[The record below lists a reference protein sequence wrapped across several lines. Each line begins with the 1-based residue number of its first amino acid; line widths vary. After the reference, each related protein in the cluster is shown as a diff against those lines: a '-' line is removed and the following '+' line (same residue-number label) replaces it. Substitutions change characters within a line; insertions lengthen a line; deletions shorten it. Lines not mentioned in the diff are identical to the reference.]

1 MLDQFLRNLVHG
13 EFSVGKK
20 TFAFLD
26 ILLAVCITGVGA
38 LIREAIFGISGN
50 PGLEGGSQMLFF
62 CVLDFALALLIGFFV
77 WETTENRMK
86 TVVAYSLAVIWPA
99 IAGNSALNG
108 GHEVEYAVT
117 LLLCLVLVAM
127 KKKYNQISFW
137 MITLLSC
144 VAQVAC
150 SERPG
155 EKLTNF
161 WPNIY
166 TLFSE
171 TGFVTEYGVTG
182 KLLVVGILLI
192 VFYYISKKKIIVTP
206 ELLVASGL
214 FVTLFISTFFPFMN
228 YRSGLLANV
237 FGILMFMQN
246 KKKFYVPMAM
256 CIISYVSYGFY
267 YNGYVSVFFWIYAF
281 GLVVLMLDAG
291 VYLYQQLGAGKK
303 VCEKLN

>member
-1 MLDQFLRNLVHG
+1 MLDQFLRNLIHG

-20 TFAFLD
+20 KFAFLD
-26 ILLAVCITGVGA
+26 ILLVVCITGVGV
-38 LIREAIFGISGN
+38 LIRSAIFGISGDAVIES
-50 PGLEGGSQMLFF
+50 GTRMVF

-77 WETTENRMK
+77 WETTENRLK
-86 TVVAYSLAVIWPA
+86 TVGAYSLAVIWPA
-99 IAGNSALNG
+99 IAANSALNG

-127 KKKYNQISFW
+127 KKKYNQVSLWI
-137 MITLLSC
+137 ITLLSC
-144 VAQVAC
+144 LAQMTC
-150 SERPG
+150 SEDG
-155 EKLTNF
+155 GAKLTNF

-171 TGFVTEYGVTG
+171 TGFVAEYSVTG
-182 KLLVVGILLI
+182 RLLVVGILLI
-192 VFYYISKKKIIVTP
+192 IFYYISKKKIVVTP

-214 FVTLFISTFFPFMN
+214 FVTLFISAFFPFMN

-237 FGILMFMQN
+237 FAILLFIQN

-256 CIISYVSYGFY
+256 CIISYVSYGFF
-267 YNGYVSVFFWIYAF
+267 YNGTIGVFFWIYAL

-291 VYLYQQLGAGKK
+291 VYFYQQLNIGNKA
-303 VCEKLN
+303 

>member
-1 MLDQFLRNLVHG
+1 MLDQFLRNLIHG
-13 EFSVGKK
+13 EFSVGKRK
-20 TFAFLD
+20 FAFLD
-26 ILLAVCITGVGA
+26 ILLAVCITGVGV
-38 LIREAIFGISGN
+38 LIRSAIFGISEN
-50 PGLEGGSQMLFF
+50 PGIKGGSQMLFF
-62 CVLDFALALLIGFFV
+62 CVLDFALALLVGFFV
-77 WETTENRMK
+77 WETTEDHLK

-99 IAGNSALNG
+99 IAANSALNG

-117 LLLCLVLVAM
+117 ILLCLCVVVM
-127 KKKYNQISFW
+127 KKVYNQISFW
-137 MITLLSC
+137 ILTLLCCLGQIAS
-144 VAQVAC
+144 ADGA
-150 SERPG
+150 G

-171 TGFVTEYGVTG
+171 TGFVVEYGVTG
-182 KLLVVGILLI
+182 KLLVAGILLMI
-192 VFYYISKKKIIVTP
+192 FYYISKKKINVTP

-237 FGILMFMQN
+237 FAILLFIQN

-256 CIISYVSYGFY
+256 CIISYVSYGFF
-267 YNGYVSVFFWIYAF
+267 YNGTIGIFFWIYAL

-291 VYLYQQLGAGKK
+291 VYFYQQLNIGKK
-303 VCEKLN
+303 V

>member
-1 MLDQFLRNLVHG
+1 MLDQFLRNLIHG

-20 TFAFLD
+20 KFAFLD
-26 ILLAVCITGVGA
+26 VLLAVCITGVGV
-38 LIREAIFGISGN
+38 LIRSAIFGIAGN
-50 PGLEGGSQMLFF
+50 PGIEGGSQMLFF

-77 WETTENRMK
+77 WETTEDRLK
-86 TVVAYSLAVIWPA
+86 TVIAYSLAVIWPA

-117 LLLCLVLVAM
+117 LLLCLCMVVM
-127 KKKYNQISFW
+127 KKKYTQISFW
-137 MITLLSC
+137 IITLLSC

-155 EKLTNF
+155 AKLTNF

-171 TGFVTEYGVTG
+171 TGFVAEYGVTG
-182 KLLVVGILLI
+182 KLLVAGILLM
-192 VFYYISKKKIIVTP
+192 VFYYISKKKIVVTP

-214 FVTLFISTFFPFMN
+214 FVTLFISAFFPFMN

-237 FGILMFMQN
+237 FGILMFIQN

-256 CIISYVSYGFY
+256 CIISYVSYGFF
-267 YNGYVSVFFWIYAF
+267 YNGTIGVFFWIYAL

-291 VYLYQQLGAGKK
+291 VYFYQQLGTGKK
-303 VCEKLN
+303 V